1 MAAGARGRTCP
12 SAPNRIAAAWELRLK
27 SLTLIGFSA
36 PTGATSGAAPGG
48 KAHSLRAKLTR
59 SDEAAHNGRSRSN
72 NAGGKLMANHPVIL
86 KALCAAFVG
95 CLVLPLGG
103 LLFPYLDIP
112 VLPFNV
118 IEAVVSAT
126 VGFGI
131 AELLG

>member
-1 MAAGARGRTCP
+1 MVR
-12 SAPNRIAAAWELRLK
+12 
-27 SLTLIGFSA
+27 
-36 PTGATSGAAPGG
+36 
-48 KAHSLRAKLTR
+48 
-59 SDEAAHNGRSRSN
+59 
-72 NAGGKLMANHPVIL
+72 HPLIL
-86 KALCAAFVG
+86 KALCDVMVG

-112 VLPFNV
+112 ILHFNV

>member
-1 MAAGARGRTCP
+1 M
-12 SAPNRIAAAWELRLK
+12 K
-27 SLTLIGFSA
+27 
-36 PTGATSGAAPGG
+36 
-48 KAHSLRAKLTR
+48 
-59 SDEAAHNGRSRSN
+59 
-72 NAGGKLMANHPVIL
+72 HPVVL
-86 KALCAAFVG
+86 KALCAAMVG

-112 VLPFNV
+112 VLHFNV